1 MEEDQFNKYLGDIY
15 SHGGV
20 MFSIGLGHEL
30 GIVKFLC
37 DAEEPVSVEDVS
49 TKLNLKERYKFNTRS
64 FVPVIHLLYCES
76 HIAVCI
82 HCIARAI

>member
-20 MFSIGLGHEL
+20 MLSLGLGHEL
-30 GIVKFLC
+30 GLVKFLC

-49 TKLNLKERYKFNTRS
+49 TKLNLKERYTFNTPQS
-64 FVPVIHLLYCES
+64 FHLFK
-76 HIAVCI
+76 
-82 HCIARAI
+82 